1 MINRSSLS
9 LHINMMQISQW
20 EKRRIQSN
28 ILFTRR
34 DLRARLELAVDHML
48 DACSQVECVS
58 TTTGASTD
66 DEPEFLMKSPRVT
79 TIARKQL
86 ATAVRDLMQH
96 GLIQASKQAHFV
108 LTHSHPTWALPL
120 GYHDGRQGNAQRVK
134 LFFLH
139 NYRYFSKSLKFHL
152 LEYTPS

>member
-1 MINRSSLS
+1 MVTDTKEGKDAV
-9 LHINMMQISQW
+9 LHLLANFKNG
-20 EKRRIQSN
+20 KRRNDKCNVISPGY
-28 ILFTRR
+28 R

-96 GLIQASKQAHFV
+96 GLIQASAFG
-108 LTHSHPTWALPL
+108 LWAS
-120 GYHDGRQGNAQRVK
+120 
-134 LFFLH
+134 
-139 NYRYFSKSLKFHL
+139 SKSKSSL
-152 LEYTPS
+152 LLSS

>member
-108 LTHSHPTWALPL
+108 LTRALSSDLVEDPRSRHW
-120 GYHDGRQGNAQRVK
+120 GQAQRVK
-134 LFFLH
+134 LFF
-139 NYRYFSKSLKFHL
+139 
-152 LEYTPS
+152 P

>member
-1 MINRSSLS
+1 MHCSLS
-9 LHINMMQISQW
+9 PSPKM
-20 EKRRIQSN
+20 EKVEYQYYHFDLLCS
-28 ILFTRR
+28 

-96 GLIQASKQAHFV
+96 GLIQASA
-108 LTHSHPTWALPL
+108 LGHPCASSISSLL
-120 GYHDGRQGNAQRVK
+120 HVVVK
-134 LFFLH
+134 
-139 NYRYFSKSLKFHL
+139 
-152 LEYTPS
+152 

>member
-1 MINRSSLS
+1 M
-9 LHINMMQISQW
+9 
-20 EKRRIQSN
+20 
-28 ILFTRR
+28 
-34 DLRARLELAVDHML
+34 DHML

-96 GLIQASKQAHFV
+96 GLIQASAF
-108 LTHSHPTWALPL
+108 
-120 GYHDGRQGNAQRVK
+120 GRPCAS
-134 LFFLH
+134 
-139 NYRYFSKSLKFHL
+139 SKSSL
-152 LEYTPS
+152 LNRHESEGLRREMYRSRNNLIAA

>member
-1 MINRSSLS
+1 MAI
-9 LHINMMQISQW
+9 
-20 EKRRIQSN
+20 EKYEN
-28 ILFTRR
+28 VFLFSRR

-58 TTTGASTD
+58 TTTGLSSTD

-96 GLIQASKQAHFV
+96 GLIQASI
-108 LTHSHPTWALPL
+108 LMS
-120 GYHDGRQGNAQRVK
+120 
-134 LFFLH
+134 
-139 NYRYFSKSLKFHL
+139 
-152 LEYTPS
+152 

>member
-1 MINRSSLS
+1 MLP
-9 LHINMMQISQW
+9 LLKW
-20 EKRRIQSN
+20 KRYNAKNYVFVLLCS
-28 ILFTRR
+28 

-96 GLIQASKQAHFV
+96 GLIQASTLDRPRA
-108 LTHSHPTWALPL
+108 
-120 GYHDGRQGNAQRVK
+120 N
-134 LFFLH
+134 
-139 NYRYFSKSLKFHL
+139 SKSSLLRVILK
-152 LEYTPS
+152 